1 MGTPDG
7 PDMRARITTCRQRMS
22 AVRSRSNHVCDCQ
35 IARPCAG
42 DDPHGLLTFNPV
54 ALKANR
60 ETPDRVPE
68 AYTAFYRTALVR
80 LDELELEKANALE
93 SVQDIAT
100 ELKGVHEAI
109 LALYFDPARTTGTG
123 GKTAPMAL
131 N

>member
-1 MGTPDG
+1 MGLTCEQESQHADSVCRLS
-7 PDMRARITTCRQRMS
+7 DRVQITF
-22 AVRSRSNHVCDCQ
+22 AIVRLRDLAQ
-35 IARPCAG
+35 EMIRT
-42 DDPHGLLTFNPV
+42 LE
-54 ALKANR
+54 KANR

-80 LDELELEKANALE
+80 LDELELEKASALE

-109 LALYFDPARTTGTG
+109 LALYFDAERTTGPG